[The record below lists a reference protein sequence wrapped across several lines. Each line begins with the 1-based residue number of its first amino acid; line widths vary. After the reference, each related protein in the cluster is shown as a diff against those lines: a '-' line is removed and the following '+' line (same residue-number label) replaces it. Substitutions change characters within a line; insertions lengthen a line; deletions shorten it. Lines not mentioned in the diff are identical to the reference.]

1 MIRKYE
7 LTIFE
12 RSRKRLVRIDSYGVA
27 ADLPVELMDAE
38 ALEQLGKRLI
48 AEARFLRSKAK
59 AAA

>member
-7 LTIFE
+7 LSIYD
-12 RSRKRLVRIDSYGVA
+12 RPNKRLVRIDSWGVA
-27 ADLPVELMDAE
+27 ADLPAPLMDAE

-48 AEARFLRSKAK
+48 AEAKFLRRAK